1 MCEKYS
7 QVRMKKYFLK
17 IIFVLLFACA
27 ATTIARQNEWEK
39 VGEMQIPVAG
49 GQAVVLDNKIYILG
63 GYSDNEEELTDAIQM
78 FNPEDGSC
86 RVVAKMQAV
95 RAGFVA
101 DVYDGYILACGG
113 VRENKLTASS
123 IEIWQ
128 PGSAPIFFAKNPY
141 LNRIN
146 PTGGIYKGSLYLIG
160 GYSDPLFGFF
170 PLPYIIEFSLSK
182 KKISFIDELSDETL
196 PYQQSSTFYDDG
208 IYIFGGVYN
217 GVSNKVYKFDI
228 SSYEN
233 ERIYPNL
240 VYARAGAVAITGN
253 DGAIYL
259 IGGYNEK
266 AAAID
271 SIEIYKVGGD
281 TNKSKLAQ
289 PLLVP
294 RKELT
299 AARLKFNEVDDRIY
313 VFGGKDENDHIVSSI
328 EMLQLSN
335 ATTAVEPRPIIA
347 RNFDLKDNYPNP
359 FNSSTKIEFNLQHQ
373 THVKLEIYTT
383 LGQLV
388 RTLMNESLMSGH
400 YEYSWDGRDESGQP
414 VATNVYIYRLSGES
428 FSQSK
433 KMILMK

>member
-1 MCEKYS
+1 
-7 QVRMKKYFLK
+7 MKKTFYK
-17 IIFVLLFACA
+17 IIFVLFFAGA
-27 ATTIARQNEWEK
+27 AVSSGRQNKWEN

-49 GQAVVLDNKIYILG
+49 SQAVVLDNKIYILG
-63 GYSDNEEELTDAIQM
+63 GYTDDDDESTDAIQV
-78 FNPEDGSC
+78 FDPVDGSC
-86 RVVAKMQAV
+86 RVIAKMQNA
-95 RAGFVA
+95 RSGFIA
-101 DVYDGYILACGG
+101 DVYDGFILACGG
-113 VRENKLTASS
+113 IRENKLTASS

-128 PGSAPIFFAKNPY
+128 PNSASIFLAKNPY

-146 PTGGIYKGSLYLIG
+146 PTGGIYRESLFLIG

-170 PLPYIIEFSLSK
+170 PLPYIVEFSLSK

-196 PYQQSSTFYDDG
+196 PYQQSSSFYNGG

-240 VYARAGAVAITGN
+240 VYARAGAVAVTGN
-253 DGAIYL
+253 DDAIYL

-266 AAAID
+266 SAAID
-271 SIEIYKVGGD
+271 SIEIYHVGGD
-281 TNKSKLAQ
+281 TNKSKPAQ

-299 AARLKFNEVDDRIY
+299 AARFKFNEFDDRIY
-313 VFGGKDENDHIVSSI
+313 VFGGKDENDHIVSGI

-347 RNFDLKDNYPNP
+347 RDFDLKDNYPNP
-359 FNSSTKIEFNLQHQ
+359 FNSSTKIGFNLQHKI
-373 THVKLEIYTT
+373 HVKLEIYTT

-388 RTLMNESLMSGH
+388 RTLANGSLMSGH
-400 YEYSWDGRDESGQP
+400 YEYAWDGTDESGQP